1 MSGTANASPS
11 NADLQVVKLYESF
24 VGKERMRKMTAQ
36 FDKSSFSDDTAT
48 SPGMVK
54 QVADKLPNP
63 FNPCFCSNEV
73 VDGVSDV
80 AKNLAHVATHPFDTC
95 FGSTNSLST
104 TGKSREWS
112 QVMTSVSTGVLGTG
126 IFLSSVSATYGEIK
140 GSDDVSVLNQGFNK
154 ALEPIYITGKSRAR
168 AGNPLCRTVE
178 FDTVPV
184 EGDYWI
190 VYISNDL
197 STVIVSAPIL
207 LKTPL
212 FAAMVKPNFGMYVLT
227 KDRDAFWNDRG
238 LVAETRTALKD
249 LGFDSWYNTAVVSGE
264 SFEYTAAD
272 KKRATVSNDRV
283 RV

>member
-1 MSGTANASPS
+1 
-11 NADLQVVKLYESF
+11 
-24 VGKERMRKMTAQ
+24 MTEQ
-36 FDKSSFSDDTAT
+36 FAASSFADDTV
-48 SPGMVK
+48 SGGIGGGGVIK
-54 QVADKLPNP
+54 QVTDKLPNP
-63 FNPCFCSNEV
+63 HNPCFCSNEV
-73 VDGVSDV
+73 VNGVEST
-80 AKNLAHVATHPFDTC
+80 ANNLTHAVTRPLTHC
-95 FGSTNSLST
+95 FGSDDDPNA

-154 ALEPIYITGKSRAR
+154 ALDPIYITGKSRAR

-197 STVIVSAPIL
+197 STIIVSAPLL

-212 FAAMVKPNFGMYVLT
+212 FAATVTPNFGMYVLT
-227 KDRDAFWNDRG
+227 KDRAGFWKDRG
-238 LVAETRTALKD
+238 LVAEIKTALRS
-249 LGFDSWYNTAVVSGE
+249 LGFNSWYNEAVVSGE
-264 SFEYTAAD
+264 SFEYSAAD
-272 KKRATVSNDRV
+272 KKRAVVSNDRV